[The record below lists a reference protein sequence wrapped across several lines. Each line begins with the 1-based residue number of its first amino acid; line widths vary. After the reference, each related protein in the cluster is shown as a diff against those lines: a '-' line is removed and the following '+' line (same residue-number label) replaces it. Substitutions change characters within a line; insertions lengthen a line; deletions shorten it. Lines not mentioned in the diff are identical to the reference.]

1 MNDFLNEPTTTKP
14 LFLVWLKL
22 QSAFFFRARIS
33 RFCMKNTR
41 KLARFFSV
49 TLGSAIPGKT
59 IAVETG
65 KLPTLIGC
73 HRLSGYFPYL
83 IEIQLPIG

>member
-1 MNDFLNEPTTTKP
+1 
-14 LFLVWLKL
+14 
-22 QSAFFFRARIS
+22 
-33 RFCMKNTR
+33 MKNTR